1 MKHVS
6 KPREMPYTALNSV
19 ILLYLIELKKKKK
32 QVCPEWILHSRL
44 RQRPFF
50 AGGTAWVENP
60 EAPQLL
66 TVDG

>member
-1 MKHVS
+1 
-6 KPREMPYTALNSV
+6 MPYTALNSV
-19 ILLYLIELKKKKK
+19 ILLYLIDLKKK
-32 QVCPEWILHSRL
+32 QVCPEWIVHSRL

>member
-6 KPREMPYTALNSV
+6 KPRKMPYTALNSV
-19 ILLYLIELKKKKK
+19 ILLYLIDFKKKK

-50 AGGTAWVENP
+50 AGRTAWVENP

>member
-6 KPREMPYTALNSV
+6 KPRKMPYTALNSV
-19 ILLYLIELKKKKK
+19 ILLYLIDLKKKK

-60 EAPQLL
+60 EAPRLL

>member
-19 ILLYLIELKKKKK
+19 ILLYLIDLKEK